1 MTFIPADLSG
11 TTETAD
17 KNYFLVT
24 IPDLD
29 LNTAYDIQFA
39 WIYADKSLSDASAKV
54 TYTTGGETI
63 NAPSTPV
70 LTADA
75 GMITVAW
82 DGKDYLGNTLDK
94 IKNIDVYIGGIY
106 YGSILRS
113 GSAGRIAIPL
123 KKGTYS
129 VTLKAVSFI
138 GTQSSAS
145 TAASISVTYDAD
157 EAYNS
162 LLNKLEASAD
172 VIANAQ
178 NQITSINS
186 SGVVVYA
193 STASATS
200 GNRIVMNSEGLA
212 GFQSGSNTNNPSF
225 AIRINQWTAS
235 DGSVIPAGSAYF
247 KGTVNAT
254 GGIFTGYVSAGAS
267 GMRFGS
273 NVYSSNSG
281 LYIDSNNYWYN
292 TGDFKVGN
300 NTYSLTFDTT
310 KVIVNGEINAESGT
324 IGGANGWKIQ
334 SGYLESNGGYIDL
347 GTNGY
352 IVMSSGGY
360 IDMANGG
367 MIDMGQNGSIIMGS
381 AGAFVIQEVGGY
393 FSISESGKDILAVSG
408 ADDGTNGRVIIGDS
422 SGRQAQVGKS
432 AQIAGGTASDLSGGL
447 RNMFT
452 IVESQW
458 SSSLYPN
465 ALTGDV
471 LLVYD
476 PTVL

>member
-11 TTETAD
+11 TTESAD

-39 WIYADKSLSDASAKV
+39 WIYADKTLSDASAKV

-172 VIANAQ
+172 VIANAE

-186 SGVVVYA
+186 HGVVVYA
-193 STASATS
+193 STDTAVS
-200 GNRIVMNSEGLA
+200 GNRIVMNSQGIA
-212 GFQSGSNTNNPSF
+212 GFQSGSDTNNPSF

-292 TGDFKVGN
+292 TGDFRVGN
-300 NTYSLTFDTT
+300 NTYSLAFNTN

-360 IDMANGG
+360 IDMADGG
-367 MIDMGQNGSIIMGS
+367 AIDLGSFGAIVMNDFIIEESGN
-381 AGAFVIQEVGGY
+381 Y
-393 FSISESGKDILAVSG
+393 FSISENNKNILTVSG
-408 ADDGTNGRVIIGDS
+408 VDDGTNGRVIIGDS

>member
-11 TTETAD
+11 TTESAD

-39 WIYADKSLSDASAKV
+39 WIYADKTLSDASAKV

-113 GSAGRIAIPL
+113 GAAGRIAIPL

-324 IGGANGWKIQ
+324 IGGANGWTIQ

-360 IDMANGG
+360 IEMADGG
-367 MIDMGQNGSIIMGS
+367 MIDMGQNGAIIMGS
-381 AGAFVIQEVGGY
+381 TGAFIIQEVGGY
-393 FSISESGKDILAVSG
+393 FSISESGKDILTVSG
-408 ADDGTNGRVIIGDS
+408 VDDGTNGRVVLGDS
-422 SGRQAQVGKS
+422 LGRQVQVAKS
-432 AQIAGGTASDLSGGL
+432 ATVTGSTTYGTSSRGL

-452 IVESQW
+452 VQQNYY
-458 SSSLYPN
+458 SSSN
-465 ALTGDV
+465 FSSDAIDGDV
-471 LLVYD
+471 LLVY
-476 PTVL
+476 V